1 MEPPNNC
8 KVYLF
13 AAYVDMANAQ
23 LAIDSLHNTDF
34 MGNPIILS
42 LAELVEPLSKDRK
55 RKEEPPQPAVPA
67 RNQYGGVRLGVGQG
81 VSGLVVAQQLRIH
94 VGLTGCRDLTR

>member
-13 AAYVDMANAQ
+13 AAYVDMAHAQ
-23 LAIDSLHNTDF
+23 QAIDNLHNTDF

-42 LAELVEPLSKDRK
+42 LAEFVQVKGSE
-55 RKEEPPQPAVPA
+55 KE
-67 RNQYGGVRLGVGQG
+67 
-81 VSGLVVAQQLRIH
+81 
-94 VGLTGCRDLTR
+94 

>member
-23 LAIDSLHNTDF
+23 QAIDSLHNTDF

-55 RKEEPPQPAVPA
+55 KSRSLRSLPYLLAI
-67 RNQYGGVRLGVGQG
+67 
-81 VSGLVVAQQLRIH
+81 SMVA
-94 VGLTGCRDLTR
+94 

>member
-23 LAIDSLHNTDF
+23 QAIDSLHNTDF

-55 RKEEPPQPAVPA
+55 KKKRSLRSLPYLLAI
-67 RNQYGGVRLGVGQG
+67 
-81 VSGLVVAQQLRIH
+81 SMVA
-94 VGLTGCRDLTR
+94 